1 MGDFTFVRI
10 DHVQLAL
17 PPGGEATAVAFYEG
31 VLGLVQVPKPE
42 PMASRGGAWFRA
54 GEVFL
59 HLGVEADFR
68 PAHKAHPAL
77 VVDDIDALAAH
88 LREAGCEVRWSDD
101 LPDRRQL
108 YTDDPFGNR
117 IEILTAAP

>member
-1 MGDFTFVRI
+1 MPDFTFVRI

-17 PPGGEATAVAFYEG
+17 PPGEEPAAIAFYEG
-31 VLGLVQVPKPE
+31 VLGLAQVPKPE

-54 GEVFL
+54 GDVFL
-59 HLGVEADFR
+59 HLGVEADFH
-68 PAHKAHPAL
+68 PAKKAHPAL

-88 LREAGCEVRWSDD
+88 LLATGHDVRWSDD

-117 IEILTAAP
+117 LEFLSP